1 RTGVSRA
8 QRSTKWCAADPG
20 PLRSVAVPGQGGHS
34 AAETRVTPLMA
45 PLRFALPRLPGTPAG
60 LLFLIFFLGIRWARP
75 GRLCARAVEAA
86 ALVAMEAVLRVGVNV
101 DFAVAAALL
110 LDHLDVAHR
119 DRGILVAE
127 MHLRRDFRLL
137 VGVLGDLSA
146 VIADGSREAVELAGR
161 QKGDRASHA
170 EAHDG
175 DRPFLL
181 ELVDRRLRVAQ
192 HCAPIGIGD
201 EFARI
206 GDLVRRIAGF
216 EVLLLTIEQR
226 RR

>member
-1 RTGVSRA
+1 WSQGWGAEEGRPPRPLLDRVSR
-8 QRSTKWCAADPG
+8 QAADARG
-20 PLRSVAVPGQGGHS
+20 SLFQMFLEELRG
-34 AAETRVTPLMA
+34 
-45 PLRFALPRLPGTPAG
+45 AL
-60 LLFLIFFLGIRWARP
+60 P
-75 GRLCARAVEAA
+75 GRLGARAMEAS
-86 ALVAMEAVLRVGVNV
+86 ALIEMEAVLRVGVNV

-110 LDHLDVAHR
+110 LDHLDVAHG

-127 MHLRRDFRLL
+127 VHLRRDFWLL

-146 VIADGSREAVELAGR
+146 VIANGSREAVELAGR

-192 HCAPIGIGD
+192 HRAPIGIGD